1 MTRRARVVPALAP
14 ALQFAIPALL
24 LIGVLTWPLI
34 FSGEAFNANWME
46 QLWFIAKQ
54 AASIRTNHLPSL
66 FLNYRLGV
74 FYPHYAFYGATLYVA
89 GALVVLALGD
99 APTPGYVL
107 TYLLGFAAAYGGWYW
122 LARMFGIG
130 RWRAHVPGVVFVTSA
145 YYLTLIYARGDWPE
159 FIGISMIPLMLP
171 AGIAVLRAK
180 RQRVGP
186 ALALLISCILF
197 FGSHSLTIVWG
208 STTIALAAFAILL
221 CVPQA
226 RRALTRAGV
235 LRAGALALSALL
247 VNAWFLLPAAAYESE
262 TRIASE
268 YLGWRGLLRVA
279 TNLVAT
285 VHLFTLSR
293 ASATAPGIA
302 FALSL
307 PILAMGWVLVSLVLA
322 LWGGLR
328 NPWTRVLLICSAL
341 SAGFTVMMTH
351 VGLILVLPRAYAT
364 LQYSYRLESYIVLA
378 LSGAVLAALVL
389 AQDPAP
395 RGPGRLAARW
405 TWALIGVLAVAIVG
419 AVQQTDAPPGI
430 PESRGEQLAYFDS
443 LDALRPNE
451 ALFDYLDMHQRRIKA
466 SDHPPELLF
475 ATGAVRDETVSG
487 TVRAYPGELIS
498 TNLFGPPNLVH
509 VSGAKIVAINAVGY
523 DVLEAGSAAGGGAGG
538 GSAARTSAGAGSS
551 TGAGGG
557 VGGPPVQRIT
567 VTEASTTPI
576 VLGRWLTLLGVLAC
590 AALLLATALESR
602 SGRARSSAA
611 VRRSRPAPDIPR

>member
-1 MTRRARVVPALAP
+1 VTRRARVIPALVLAV
-14 ALQFAIPALL
+14 PALL
-24 LIGVLTWPLI
+24 LIGVLTWPLV
-34 FSGEAFNANWME
+34 FSGEAFNADWME

-74 FYPHYAFYGATLYVA
+74 FYPHYVFYGATLYVA
-89 GALVVLALGD
+89 GALIVLALGD

-159 FIGISMIPLMLP
+159 FIGVSMIPLMLP

-186 ALALLISCILF
+186 ALALLVSCILF

-208 STTIALAAFAILL
+208 STTIALAAFAILI

-226 RRALTRAGV
+226 RRALTKAGV
-235 LRAGALALSALL
+235 LRAGVLGLSALL

-262 TRIASE
+262 TRIASI
-268 YLGWRGLLRVA
+268 YHDWRALLRVA
-279 TNLVAT
+279 VNLVSASR
-285 VHLFTLSR
+285 LFTLSR

-307 PILAMGWVLVSLVLA
+307 PILAMGWVLVSVVLA
-322 LWGGLR
+322 LWGRGLG

-341 SAGFTVMMTH
+341 SAAFTVMMTH

-364 LQYSYRLESYIVLA
+364 LQYSYRLESYILLA

-389 AQDPAP
+389 AQDSAP
-395 RGPGRLAARW
+395 RGRSRLAARW
-405 TWALIGVLAVAIVG
+405 TWALIPVLAVAVVG
-419 AVQQTDAPPGI
+419 AVQQTDAPPGV

-443 LDALRPNE
+443 LDALKPNE

-475 ATGAVRDETVSG
+475 PTGAVRDETVSG
-487 TVRAYPGELIS
+487 TVLAYPGELIS

-523 DVLEAGSAAGGGAGG
+523 DVLEVGSAASGGAGG
-538 GSAARTSAGAGSS
+538 GSAAGAGAGTGSPA
-551 TGAGGG
+551 GAGGG
-557 VGGPPVQRIT
+557 DGGPPVQRIT

-590 AALLLATALESR
+590 AALLLATALQSR
-602 SGRARSSAA
+602 SGRARSSAT
-611 VRRSRPAPDIPR
+611 VRRSRPAPDTPR

>member
-1 MTRRARVVPALAP
+1 VTRRARVIPALVLAV
-14 ALQFAIPALL
+14 PALL
-24 LIGVLTWPLI
+24 LIGVLTWPLV
-34 FSGEAFNANWME
+34 FSGEAFNADWME

-74 FYPHYAFYGATLYVA
+74 FYPHYVFYGATLYVA
-89 GALVVLALGD
+89 GALIVLALGD

-186 ALALLISCILF
+186 ALALLVSCILF

-208 STTIALAAFAILL
+208 STTIALAAFAILI

-235 LRAGALALSALL
+235 LRAGALGLSALL

-262 TRIASE
+262 TRIASI
-268 YLGWRGLLRVA
+268 YHDWRALLRVA
-279 TNLVAT
+279 VNLVSASRI
-285 VHLFTLSR
+285 FTFSR

-307 PILAMGWVLVSLVLA
+307 PILAMGWVLVSVVLA
-322 LWGGLR
+322 LWGRGLG

-341 SAGFTVMMTH
+341 SAAFTVMMTH

-364 LQYSYRLESYIVLA
+364 LQYSYRLESYILLA

-389 AQDPAP
+389 AQDSAP
-395 RGPGRLAARW
+395 RGRSRLAARW
-405 TWALIGVLAVAIVG
+405 TWALIPVLAVAVVG
-419 AVQQTDAPPGI
+419 AVQQTDAPPGV

-443 LDALRPNE
+443 LDALKPNE

-475 ATGAVRDETVSG
+475 PTGAVRDETVSG
-487 TVRAYPGELIS
+487 TVLAYPGELIS

-523 DVLEAGSAAGGGAGG
+523 DVLEVGSAASGGAGG
-538 GSAARTSAGAGSS
+538 GSAAGAGAGTGSPA
-551 TGAGGG
+551 GAGGG
-557 VGGPPVQRIT
+557 DGGPPVQRIT

-590 AALLLATALESR
+590 AVLLLTTALQSR
-602 SGRARSSAA
+602 SGRARSSAT
-611 VRRSRPAPDIPR
+611 VRRSRPAPDTPR